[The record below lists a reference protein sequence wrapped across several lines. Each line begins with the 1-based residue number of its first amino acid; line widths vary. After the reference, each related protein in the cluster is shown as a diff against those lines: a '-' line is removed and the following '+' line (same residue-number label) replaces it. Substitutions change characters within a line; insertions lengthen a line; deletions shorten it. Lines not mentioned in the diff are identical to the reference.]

1 MPTPPAPLILLVEDE
16 PHIADIQLA
25 YLEQAGFRT
34 HHLQRGDEVLPFL
47 RGTRPDAILLDVML
61 PGMDGTAVCR
71 ELRQFCDVP
80 VIMVTARVEEIDR
93 LLGFEVGADD
103 YLCKPFSPRELVM
116 RVKALLRRYA
126 PAPAVSAPSL
136 QLDAEQQR
144 AFWNGK
150 RLELTAQQFRLL
162 QVLSS
167 RPGRVFSR
175 AQLLELAYADDAEVS
190 DRAIDS
196 LIKNLRK
203 RLAAEVPG
211 QEFIHSVY
219 GVGYRYEIEPA

>member
-1 MPTPPAPLILLVEDE
+1 
-16 PHIADIQLA
+16 
-25 YLEQAGFRT
+25 
-34 HHLQRGDEVLPFL
+34 
-47 RGTRPDAILLDVML
+47 
-61 PGMDGTAVCR
+61 
-71 ELRQFCDVP
+71 
-80 VIMVTARVEEIDR
+80 
-93 LLGFEVGADD
+93 
-103 YLCKPFSPRELVM
+103 M
-116 RVKALLRRYA
+116 RIKALLRRYA
-126 PAPAVSAPSL
+126 PPPAANAPSL

-162 QVLSS
+162 EVLSS
-167 RPGRVFSR
+167 RPGHVFSR
-175 AQLLELAYADDAEVS
+175 SQLLELAYADTAEVS